1 MPGPGRPPKISQEDV
16 LRTALAIA
24 NADGLAAVS
33 MRTVAERLDVSTMTL
48 YRHVRDKQD
57 LLDGIVE
64 QVLLEVPLPDPALPW
79 DVRLRAL
86 FTAAR
91 AKARDYPEMPA
102 LLFQRPVVTP
112 GALRFVEAH
121 YAVLADA
128 GVPPAAIPRTE
139 MLVSTYLWGRIAS
152 ETGGRFTS
160 GTRTPAERRALLDPA
175 VYPRHHTLAPFLE
188 HRDHEDEFAW
198 SLDILTGLVRDLA
211 SR

>member
-1 MPGPGRPPKISQEDV
+1 
-16 LRTALAIA
+16 
-24 NADGLAAVS
+24 
-33 MRTVAERLDVSTMTL
+33 MRAVAERLDLSTMAL

-64 QVLLEVPLPDPALPW
+64 LMLLEVKLPDPALPW
-79 DVRLRAL
+79 EVRLREL
-86 FTAAR
+86 FTQAR
-91 AKARDYPEMPA
+91 AKARDFPEMPS

-112 GALRFVEAH
+112 GALRVVEAH

-128 GVPPAAIPRTE
+128 GVPPANIPRTE

-152 ETGGRFTS
+152 ETGGRFGP
-160 GTRTPAERRALLDPA
+160 GTRTPAERRVLLDPA
-175 VYPRHHTLAPFLE
+175 VYPLHHTLAPHLE

-198 SLDILTGLVRDLA
+198 SLAVLTGLVRGLA